1 MENEATR
8 RTFLQGGT
16 LAAAGLLGGAAAAG
30 AAQEPAAHPGHADHE
45 HDQEYPR
52 DRPGRGGPVGSP
64 TDRGRLVP
72 GLIKAGEPPVRVIVP
87 DLPERLP
94 WTIVGGAKEF
104 HIHCRAVKRELLPNF
119 TLDCWGFNGLM
130 PGPTIEAT
138 VGDRVRLV
146 VHNELPE
153 STGIHWHGLEMP
165 VRFDGVP
172 GLTQPPICPGE
183 TYAYEFDLHQDG
195 TFFYHSHDGMQ
206 DAMGMVGLFIVYP
219 REAYEPRVDRDFCL
233 ISQEWAVLPG
243 ATIPNTMSMEWNV
256 LTFNGRAGPYVTP
269 LVCRLGERVRIRT
282 LNFSVMDHHP
292 FHLHGL
298 TFWVTGTEGGRMPE
312 TAWYPGNTVL
322 IGVAQVREVEFI
334 ANNVGDW
341 PFHCHMFHHTMN
353 FMSTMVGPMG
363 GHTIQGM
370 RAGLS
375 PTGGMGVATGG
386 PALSSEAFG
395 PSLGRS
401 MGEQTGSE
409 RAVGTMTV
417 MPRQAGAAGGHGG
430 HAAMGRDA
438 SGRRVPGFPAGMM
451 DMPAEWTP
459 EQLWKLN
466 KPETR
471 GMRRDWY
478 AGVEGLMTVVRI
490 LPPDLF
496 DQVMAGRG
504 DVPPGASTP
513 GVGPGPVG
521 PHGGH
526 RPESES
532 GRMPGHGPVPAP
544 MAPGGHQGHPR

>member
-1 MENEATR
+1 MDNESSR
-8 RTFLQGGT
+8 RSFLQGG
-16 LAAAGLLGGAAAAG
+16 AAAVAGALSATAAAAG
-30 AAQEPAAHPGHADHE
+30 PQDTAAPQGHEGHGEGDG
-45 HDQEYPR
+45 YPR
-52 DRPGRGGPVGSP
+52 DRPGPGGPVGSP
-64 TDRGRLVP
+64 TDRGKLVP
-72 GLIKAGEPPVRVIVP
+72 GLIKPGEPPVRVIVP

-94 WTIVGGAKEF
+94 WKMVDGAKEF
-104 HIHCRAVKRELLPNF
+104 HIRCQAVRRELLPTF

-172 GLTQPPICPGE
+172 GLTQPPIRPGE

-206 DAMGMVGLFIVYP
+206 DAMGMVGLFIIYP
-219 REAYEPRVDRDFCL
+219 REAHEPRVDRDFAL
-233 ISQEWAVLPG
+233 ISQAWGVLPG
-243 ATIPNTMSMEWNV
+243 ATIPNTMTMEWNV

-269 LVCRLGERVRIRT
+269 LVCKLGERVRIRT
-282 LNFSVMDHHP
+282 LNFSPMDHHP

-312 TAWYPGNTVL
+312 SAWYPGNTVL
-322 IGVAQVREVEFI
+322 VAVAQVREVEFI

-363 GHTIQGM
+363 GHTVSGM
-370 RAGLS
+370 GAGLS
-375 PTGGMGVATGG
+375 PSGGMGIATGG
-386 PALSSEAFG
+386 GALSESFG
-395 PSLGRS
+395 PSLGRG
-401 MGEQTGSE
+401 MGEQIGTE
-409 RAVGTMTV
+409 RTVGNMTV
-417 MPRQAGAAGGHGG
+417 GPRSSGAGGHGG
-430 HAAMGRDA
+430 HAGMGRDA

-459 EQLWKLN
+459 EHLAKIN
-466 KPETR
+466 KPGTR

-478 AGVEGLMTVVRI
+478 TGVEGLMTVVRI

-496 DQVMAGRG
+496 DQVMSGRG

-513 GVGPGPVG
+513 GAGPGPIT

-526 RPESES
+526 KPESDF
-532 GRMPGHGPVPAP
+532 GRMSGSGTAPA
-544 MAPGGHQGHPR
+544 APAGGHEGHPR

>member
-1 MENEATR
+1 MESDSSR
-8 RTFLQGGT
+8 RSFLQGG
-16 LAAAGLLGGAAAAG
+16 AVAVAGALSGAATAG
-30 AAQEPAAHPGHADHE
+30 AQDTATHQGHQGHGQGDG
-45 HDQEYPR
+45 YPR
-52 DRPGRGGPVGSP
+52 DRPGPGGPVGSP

-72 GLIKAGEPPVRVIVP
+72 GLLKAGEPPVRVMVP
-87 DLPERLP
+87 DLPERIP
-94 WTIVGGAKEF
+94 WTMVDGAKEF
-104 HIHCRAVKRELLPNF
+104 HIRCQAVRRELLPTF

-172 GLTQPPICPGE
+172 GLTQPPIRPGE
-183 TYAYEFDLHQDG
+183 VYAYEFDLHQDG

-206 DAMGMVGLFIVYP
+206 DAMGMVGLFIIYP
-219 REAYEPRVDRDFCL
+219 REAHEPRVDRDFAL
-233 ISQEWAVLPG
+233 ISQEWAILPG

-269 LVCRLGERVRIRT
+269 LVCKLGERVRIRT

-312 TAWYPGNTVL
+312 SAWYPGNTVL

-363 GHTIQGM
+363 GHTVQGM

-375 PTGGMGVATGG
+375 PSGGMGVATGG
-386 PALSSEAFG
+386 TALSEGFG

-417 MPRQAGAAGGHGG
+417 MPRSSGPGAGGGHGG
-430 HAAMGRDA
+430 HAGTGRDA
-438 SGRRVPGFPAGMM
+438 SGRRVPGFPSGMM

-459 EQLWKLN
+459 EQLKKLN

-478 AGVEGLMTVVRI
+478 TGVEGLMTVVRV

-496 DQVMAGRG
+496 EAVMSGRG
-504 DVPPGASTP
+504 DVTPGSSTP
-513 GVGPGPVG
+513 GAGPGPVES
-521 PHGGH
+521 HGEH

-532 GRMPGHGPVPAP
+532 GRMPGHGPAPGPAT
-544 MAPGGHQGHPR
+544 PGGHRGHPR